1 MTDDETA
8 SASGGLRAV
17 ALLAG
22 TGIGV
27 LHFSGLY
34 AAESAPVAPPVDR
47 DALQQLYVFGQKDAY
62 KLDTSRLLK
71 LAVPLMD
78 VPQSINTIS
87 AQELQDRAVADLN
100 QALKSVPGITLG
112 AGEFKSI
119 GTSPTIRG
127 FVARTD
133 MFLDGIRDYGDYY
146 RDPFNLEAIEVLE
159 GSAGVVF
166 GRGST
171 GGVIEQDSKLPKLQ
185 PLIAAKITG
194 GTDSTQRATIDINEP
209 ITALGEGAA
218 FRVNAM
224 GHRAMVIDRNVV
236 ETSRYGFAP
245 SFSLGLGTPTR
256 LTVAYF
262 RQYNDDIPD
271 YGLPYLGT
279 KPAPIP
285 RDNYYGFRDDFMHT
299 LTDVATFRVEH
310 DVSGAFTIQNT
321 ARYAR
326 YSRDF
331 RFTEPLIAATVP
343 ATTPLASVNVT
354 RNDNTGRSVD
364 SMLWDQLSMTV
375 RWSIAGIENI
385 SVVGIEGGHER
396 ATPEFD
402 NSKGVPTSPLLD
414 PNENLDFTA
423 TSTYPRY
430 KTHLTANSL
439 APFVI
444 DTVRLGERW
453 EGTLGLRYDHFAV
466 DYNDTS
472 FSTSMPGAIVKTD
485 HIEHTDNMG
494 SYRGALTSKPA
505 ANGSIYLAF
514 GTSFNPS
521 AEDLSLISSSR
532 SFSLNNANLDPE
544 KNKTYE
550 LGTKWALVDN
560 HLNVSA
566 AIFRLEKANARVP
579 DPTNVLLNILGGS
592 QRVDGAEL
600 GAEGQL
606 TSKWRINAGY
616 EYLDGKQTGSTKGAA
631 PVGSPLMNTPKH
643 GFSLWNVYQIMPR
656 FEVGGGSRFVSSQY
670 TQNVPPSK
678 TVPEFWTFD
687 AMAKVAFTPNIA
699 AQVNVINLTNRYY
712 YEQLHFFHVVPG
724 EGRTALLS
732 LNVRY

>member
-1 MTDDETA
+1 MTDEIP
-8 SASGGLRAV
+8 GGRKGLRSV

-27 LHFSGLY
+27 LQLQGVY
-34 AAESAPVAPPVDR
+34 AAEPAADAPPPGQNAVE
-47 DALQQLYVFGQKDAY
+47 QVTVFGQKDAY
-62 KLDTSRLLK
+62 KIDTSSLSK
-71 LAVPLMD
+71 LAVPLID
-78 VPQSINTIS
+78 VSQSINTIS
-87 AQELQDRAVADLN
+87 AQEMQDRAVMDLN
-100 QALKSVPGITLG
+100 QALKTVPGVTIG
-112 AGEFKSI
+112 AGEFRSI

-133 MFLDGIRDYGDYY
+133 MFMDGIRDYGDYY
-146 RDPFNLEAIEVLE
+146 RDPFNAEAIEVLE
-159 GSAGVVF
+159 GPAGVVF

-185 PLIAAKITG
+185 PLIAGTLTG
-194 GTDSTQRATIDINEP
+194 GTDSTRRATIDVNEP
-209 ITALGEGAA
+209 LTGFGEGAA
-218 FRVNAM
+218 FRINAM
-224 GHRAMVIDRNVV
+224 GHKSMVADRNVV
-236 ETSRYGFAP
+236 EDSRYGFAP

-256 LTVAYF
+256 LTLAYF

-279 KPAPIP
+279 QPAQVP

-299 LTDVATFRVEH
+299 LTDVVTFKVEH
-310 DVSGAFTIQNT
+310 DFSDAITIENQ

-331 RFTEPLIAATVP
+331 RFTEPLIAATIP
-343 ATTPLASVNVT
+343 LTTPLSAVNVT

-364 SMLWDQLSMTV
+364 SMLWDQLNVTI
-375 RWSIAGIENI
+375 RWSIGGIDNI

-402 NSKGVPTSPLLD
+402 NSSGVPASPLLN

-423 TSTYPRY
+423 TSTFPRY
-430 KTHLTANSL
+430 TTHLTANST
-439 APFVI
+439 APYLI
-444 DTVRLGERW
+444 DTVKLGARW
-453 EGTLGLRYDHFAV
+453 EATLGLRTYHFTV
-466 DYNDTS
+466 NYNDAN
-472 FSTSMPGAIVKTD
+472 FSTTAPGVIVKTD

-494 SYRGALTSKPA
+494 SYRGALTYKPA
-505 ANGSIYLAF
+505 TNGSIYLAF

-544 KNKTYE
+544 KNRTYE
-550 LGTKWALVDN
+550 LGTKWALIDSR
-560 HLNVSA
+560 LNLSA
-566 AIFRLEKANARVP
+566 TLFRLEKENARVP

-600 GAEGQL
+600 RAEGQL
-606 TSKWRINAGY
+606 TAKWRIDAGY

-631 PVGSPLMNTPKH
+631 PVGAPLMNTPKH
-643 GFSLWNVYQIMPR
+643 ALTVWNVYQILPR
-656 FEVGGGSRFVSSQY
+656 FEVGGGSRFVSSQF
-670 TQNVPPSK
+670 TQNVPPIK

-687 AMAKVAFTPNIA
+687 GMAKYAFTPNIA
-699 AQVNVINLTNRYY
+699 VQLNVNNLTNRYY
-712 YEQLHFFHVVPG
+712 YDQLHFFHVVPG
-724 EGRTALLS
+724 PGRTGLLS

>member
-1 MTDDETA
+1 MTDETQRG
-8 SASGGLRAV
+8 SCNLRTV

-27 LHFSGLY
+27 LQLNGVY
-34 AAESAPVAPPVDR
+34 AAESAADAPPNH
-47 DALQQLYVFGQKDAY
+47 DALEQIYVFGRKDAY
-62 KLDTSRLLK
+62 TLDASSLPK
-71 LAVPLMD
+71 LAVPLID

-87 AQELQDRAVADLN
+87 AQEMQERAVADLN
-100 QALKSVPGITLG
+100 TALHTVPGVTIG
-112 AGEFKSI
+112 AGEFRSI

-133 MFLDGIRDYGDYY
+133 MFMDGIRDYGDYY

-159 GSAGVVF
+159 GPAGVVF

-171 GGVIEQDSKLPKLQ
+171 GGVIEQDSKLPQLQ
-185 PLIAAKITG
+185 PLIAGTLTG
-194 GTDSTQRATIDINEP
+194 GTDSTRRATIDVNEP
-209 ITALGEGAA
+209 LTTLGEGAA
-218 FRVNAM
+218 FRVNIM
-224 GHRAMVIDRNVV
+224 GHKAMVTDRNVV
-236 ETSRYGFAP
+236 DTSRYGIAP

-256 LTVAYF
+256 LTLAYF
-262 RQYNDDIPD
+262 HQYNADIPD
-271 YGLPYLGT
+271 YGLPYLGSR
-279 KPAPIP
+279 PAPVP
-285 RDNYYGFRDDFMHT
+285 RDNYYGFRDDYMHT
-299 LTDVATFRVEH
+299 QTDVVTFKVEH
-310 DVSGAFTIQNT
+310 DFSDAITIQNQ

-343 ATTPLASVNVT
+343 ATTPLTAVKVT

-364 SMLWDQLSMTV
+364 SMLWDQLTMTI
-375 RWSIAGIENI
+375 RWSIGGIDNT

-430 KTHLTANSL
+430 KTHLTANSV

-444 DTVRLGERW
+444 DTVKLGEQW
-453 EGTLGLRYDHFAV
+453 EATFGLRYDHFAV
-466 DYNDTS
+466 DYNDAN
-472 FSTSMPGAIVKTD
+472 FSTSAPGVIVKTD

-494 SYRGALTSKPA
+494 SYRGALTYKPA
-505 ANGSIYLAF
+505 TNGSVYLAF

-544 KNKTYE
+544 KNRTYE
-550 LGTKWALVDN
+550 LGTKWALVES
-560 HLNVSA
+560 HLNLSA
-566 AIFRLEKANARVP
+566 AIFRLEKENARVP

-600 GAEGQL
+600 RAEGQV
-606 TSKWRINAGY
+606 TSRWRIDAGY
-616 EYLDGKQTGSTKGAA
+616 EYLDGKQTGSAKGAA

-643 GFSLWNVYQIMPR
+643 AFTLWNVYQILRR

-670 TQNVPPSK
+670 SQNVPPIK
-678 TVPEFWTFD
+678 TVPGFWTFD
-687 AMAKVAFTPNIA
+687 AMAKYAFTPNIA
-699 AQVNVINLTNRYY
+699 AQVNVNNLTNRYY
-712 YEQLHFFHVVPG
+712 YDQLHFFHVVPG
-724 EGRTALLS
+724 PGRTALLS
-732 LNVRY
+732 LTVRF